1 MFSGFSGKEIE
12 SGTVS
17 MPTVAAPEKSREF
30 TPAVAVKAIRKEKW
44 CPERDSNPHTCK
56 ITDFKSVASAISPSG
71 RKFPLA
77 GNLTISPESD
87 LSRTAEKF
95 FLNDPKPAG
104 RPPTAAG
111 ADVRRSIH

>member
-1 MFSGFSGKEIE
+1 MSFCLTGDSPALLHD
-12 SGTVS
+12 TV
-17 MPTVAAPEKSREF
+17 
-30 TPAVAVKAIRKEKW
+30 RKEKSLEDRKSFQDSFLMW